1 MLIPFSI
8 LKNVRHKAKNQ
19 HLLRS
24 KTDYKVYVNSRK
36 KFIQLVT
43 FLMSDDN
50 PTSTRPN
57 HHRCACCT
65 KAKFEIPEEMMTEEM
80 KILKENL
87 SEEEFEELMKGL
99 M

>member
-1 MLIPFSI
+1 
-8 LKNVRHKAKNQ
+8 
-19 HLLRS
+19 
-24 KTDYKVYVNSRK
+24 
-36 KFIQLVT
+36 
-43 FLMSDDN
+43 MSDDN